1 MGAYIMQNIKLLASL
16 QAIDLE
22 LDSDRRQ
29 FAENKRAMQPS
40 NELKRQAKAV
50 KEAETRLEHWRKL
63 RRERDAKVEELADKI
78 ATLEKQLFGGGIKDA
93 REQVAMQRNI
103 EALKR
108 HLETLEES
116 ALEAL
121 LEQEDAEKQLIATR
135 ETFESMK
142 TAWTTRKAELEQQ
155 QQKLVEH
162 ARALKARRARVIAAL
177 PAADVERYEA
187 LRQRKGGVAIA
198 RLEGRNCGGCGAS
211 LPTAIV
217 QKVREGQTVKC
228 PICDRWLI
236 D

>member
-1 MGAYIMQNIKLLASL
+1 MENIKLLASL

-40 NELKRQAKAV
+40 PELKRQAGQV
-50 KEAETRLEHWRKL
+50 KEAEAQLEHWRKL
-63 RRERDAKVEELADKI
+63 RRERDAKVDELVGKI
-78 ATLEKQLFGGGIKDA
+78 ATLEKQLYGGSIKDA
-93 REQVAMQRNI
+93 REQVAMQHNI

-121 LEQEDAEKQLIATR
+121 MEQEEAEKRLIETR
-135 ETFESMK
+135 ETFEGMK
-142 TAWTTRKAELEQQ
+142 TEWATKKAELEQQ
-155 QQKLVEH
+155 QQLLVEH
-162 ARALKARRARVIAAL
+162 ARALKTKRARIVATL
-177 PAADVERYEA
+177 PAADVKRYETM
-187 LRQRKGGVAIA
+187 RQRMGGVVIA

-211 LPTAIV
+211 LPTAVV